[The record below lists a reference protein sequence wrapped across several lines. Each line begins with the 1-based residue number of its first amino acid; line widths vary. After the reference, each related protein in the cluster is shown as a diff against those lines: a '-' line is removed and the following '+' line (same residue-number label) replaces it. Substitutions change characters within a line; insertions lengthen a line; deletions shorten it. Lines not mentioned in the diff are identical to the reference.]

1 MIRNIRIIIENRT
14 KECSAAILPL
24 NVFAKFLAETLAG
37 SAGLYSGSC
46 SPCLAP
52 VVWPLNVP
60 DLIKGWQVCGTFS
73 SAWWRWFWLVS
84 GFILWLVGSLQRC
97 FDFMCAQEAE
107 YSLCSRGT
115 GALWFLSFQFRCQ
128 FSHDFTFPR
137 YACIKTLAVPLAP
150 SLITWCVCL
159 AQRGRKWSFFSWKW
173 SSLR

>member
-1 MIRNIRIIIENRT
+1 MF
-14 KECSAAILPL
+14 SLS
-24 NVFAKFLAETLAG
+24 FLQKLWQVAQACTLA
-37 SAGLYSGSC
+37 AVL
-46 SPCLAP
+46 PCLAP

-107 YSLCSRGT
+107 YSLCSGGK

-128 FSHDFTFPR
+128 FSHDLTFPR
-137 YACIKTLAVPLAP
+137 YAYIKTLAVPPA
-150 SLITWCVCL
+150 
-159 AQRGRKWSFFSWKW
+159 
-173 SSLR
+173 SSLTHTQKEPFTQVHLGLSAHT